1 MNGFYFG
8 EVRTPYFPGFKFDF
22 LNPGSTRHGIFDEV
36 SEMEFDDMDT
46 WPVRYLFTYLSAPSP
61 GVFEFHFPFQFMVRR
76 LNYFLVS

>member
-46 WPVRYLFTYLSAPSP
+46 WPVRYLVKSQSF
-61 GVFEFHFPFQFMVRR
+61 
-76 LNYFLVS
+76 

>member
-8 EVRTPYFPGFKFDF
+8 EVRTPYFPGFKLDF

-46 WPVRYLFTYLSAPSP
+46 WPVRYLVNS
-61 GVFEFHFPFQFMVRR
+61 
-76 LNYFLVS
+76 

>member
-36 SEMEFDDMDT
+36 SEMEFDDIDT
-46 WPVRYLFTYLSAPSP
+46 WPVRYY
-61 GVFEFHFPFQFMVRR
+61 FQISLVKC
-76 LNYFLVS
+76 LNNF